1 MLYNASRRLGDTATA
16 GEPAAGPGDIAH
28 IHDTTHGH
36 APPLTTDAPDSG
48 LRDSTHSSPSVSRAR
63 EVSSPHTNQ

>member
-16 GEPAAGPGDIAH
+16 GEPAARGDIYMFTYT
-28 IHDTTHGH
+28 IHTVTHL
-36 APPLTTDAPDSG
+36 PSPQTLRSSG